1 MQKSFKAEPD
11 KDKVR
16 HLNKVLHKA
25 HLLKSLLWLPWLN
38 HLKAWLCRFDLKI
51 YRYVSFVAFN

>member
-38 HLKAWLCRFDLKI
+38 HLKGMAMQ
-51 YRYVSFVAFN
+51 V